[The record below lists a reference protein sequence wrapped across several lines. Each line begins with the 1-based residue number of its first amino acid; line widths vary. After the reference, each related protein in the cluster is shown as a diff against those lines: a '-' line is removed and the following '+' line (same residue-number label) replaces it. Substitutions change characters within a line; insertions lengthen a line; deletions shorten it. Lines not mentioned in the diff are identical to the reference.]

1 MKPYKTLYAKDNNG
15 AIRIWQIGIENDKIK
30 IEHGQLGG
38 AIQEQFEEV
47 EYGKAGRDR
56 LEQIESRMRSRIN
69 SKIDAGYIESLERA
83 QHEKRT
89 NAAGLLKPMLAQP
102 LKNIKNADYSNAYV
116 QYKYD
121 GNRCLITNQN
131 GELIAYSRN
140 GKRIETLD
148 HILNDVNIP
157 EGTTLDG
164 ELYCHGFP
172 LQTIVSWIKRK
183 QAHTDKI
190 KFHAYDIIENISYQ
204 DRLSMLL
211 DLDLKFGPSAELVPT
226 WQVNS
231 FEETQKHFKMARD
244 QGYEGSIIRLDD
256 YGYEDGKR
264 SKGLIKVK
272 AWQDAE
278 FSVAD
283 IFKSADGWAILE
295 CELPNG
301 KTFRVSAPGSI
312 EEKRYVL
319 ENKDYYIFRTIRVE
333 YAQLTKDGVPFHP
346 VAINWRNPK
355 DE

>member
-1 MKPYKTLYAKDNNG
+1 MKPYKILYAKDNND
-15 AIRIWQIGIENDKIK
+15 AIRVWQIGIENDKIK

-38 AIQEQFEEV
+38 AIQSQTEDVPE
-47 EYGKAGRDR
+47 GKAGRDR

-69 SKIDAGYIESLERA
+69 SKLDAGYVTDVNQAKVE
-83 QHEKRT
+83 QRT

-102 LKNIKNADYSNAYV
+102 LKNIKNADYSHAYV

-121 GNRCLITNQN
+121 GNRCLITNQG

-140 GKRIETLD
+140 GKKLENLD
-148 HILNDVNIP
+148 HILQDINLP
-157 EGTTLDG
+157 EGTTIDG

-183 QAHTDKI
+183 QAHTERI
-190 KFHAYDIIENISYQ
+190 CFHAYDLIDNSPYST
-204 DRLSMLL
+204 RLHMLK
-211 DLDLKFGPSAELVPT
+211 DLGLQGSANVVPT

-231 FEETQKHFKMARD
+231 FEEIQKHFTEARVRH
-244 QGYEGSIIRLDD
+244 YEGSIIRLND

-272 AWQDAE
+272 AWMDAE
-278 FSVAD
+278 FTVTD
-283 IFKSADGWAILE
+283 ILESADGWAILE
-295 CELPNG
+295 CSLSNQ
-301 KTFRVSAPGSI
+301 KSFRVSAPGTI

-319 ENKDYYIFRTIRVE
+319 ENKDYYIFRSIQVE

-346 VAINWRNPK
+346 VAINWRNSK

>member
-15 AIRIWQIGIENDKIK
+15 AIRIWQIGIENDQIK

-38 AIQEQFEEV
+38 AMQSQFEDV
-47 EYGKAGRDR
+47 AQGKAGRDR

-69 SKIDAGYIESLERA
+69 AKFDAGYVDNVDQAQVER
-83 QHEKRT
+83 RT

-102 LKNIKNADYSNAYV
+102 LKNIKNADYSNAFV

-121 GNRCLITNQN
+121 GNRCLITNQG

-140 GKRIETLD
+140 GKRIDTLD
-148 HILNDVNIP
+148 HILQDINLP
-157 EGTTLDG
+157 EGATIDG

-172 LQTIVSWIKRK
+172 LQTIVSWVKRK

-190 KFHAYDIIENISYQ
+190 RFHAYDIISPIAYTE
-204 DRLSMLL
+204 RLEMLK
-211 DLDLKFGPSAELVPT
+211 DLELHGASELVPS
-226 WQVNS
+226 WRVNS
-231 FEETQKHFKMARD
+231 FEQIQKLFKLSR
-244 QGYEGSIIRLDD
+244 QNGYEGSIIRLND

-278 FSVAD
+278 FAVTD
-283 IFKSADGWAILE
+283 ILESADGWAVLE
-295 CELPNG
+295 CSLPNG
-301 KTFRVSAPGSI
+301 KSFRVSAPGSI
-312 EEKRYVL
+312 DEKRYVL
-319 ENKDYYIFRTIRVE
+319 DNKDFYIFRSVRVE
-333 YAQLTKDGVPFHP
+333 YAQLTKDGIPFHP
-346 VAINWRNPK
+346 VAIDWRNPK